1 MIPSTAQLQIDIY
14 ITNAAPQGYSST
26 TYHAGA
32 YGDSEFAPPR
42 PSYAQGDMKRSDS
55 VDSMGSMM
63 SGDPRDSMVSTR
75 GNFDYADEEMA
86 HAGGNIMDYTN
97 YEDET
102 DVNDPAESELSRQ
115 IQKQGKL
122 RRAKT
127 RKAEARHRPSDSGH
141 YAGSSVY
148 PPSPGN
154 RHSRHGSSS
163 SSPGLPPGAGYY
175 GEVGGERG
183 GLLAQ
188 PVVDPKRRSLSAGAY
203 EFRDRDSL
211 MLPDANQNPKRVSG
225 RSVSSSLYETHQGL
239 LAAGASDPRRHSYRS
254 VSSSMYD
261 RYDPYNSDRISPS
274 PSGLFDRDEVS
285 VLSRTQSMVFLEDAG
300 DEPLMAADGLRG
312 SVGLWI
318 DEADYAATSILS
330 ESARAG
336 RPKLSQMIDDEL
348 GLAEGSIIVGTCG
361 PVKLNVVVRNLV
373 SRNIR
378 PGRILKGDKR
388 GHVAVF
394 SEDFEM

>member
-1 MIPSTAQLQIDIY
+1 
-14 ITNAAPQGYSST
+14 
-26 TYHAGA
+26 
-32 YGDSEFAPPR
+32 
-42 PSYAQGDMKRSDS
+42 
-55 VDSMGSMM
+55 
-63 SGDPRDSMVSTR
+63 
-75 GNFDYADEEMA
+75 
-86 HAGGNIMDYTN
+86 
-97 YEDET
+97 
-102 DVNDPAESELSRQ
+102 
-115 IQKQGKL
+115 
-122 RRAKT
+122 
-127 RKAEARHRPSDSGH
+127 
-141 YAGSSVY
+141 
-148 PPSPGN
+148 
-154 RHSRHGSSS
+154 
-163 SSPGLPPGAGYY
+163 
-175 GEVGGERG
+175 VGGERG

-312 SVGLWI
+312 AVGLWI